1 MKKALFNFLG
11 LRNIFTDKGEFDG
24 YYYICWLDGF
34 DGVINID
41 GCTDILSASMLAD
54 GQEIVLLVS
63 SPNDTFQQFIDPADL
78 SGELQEK
85 LYNYL
90 LNYK

>member
-11 LRNIFTDKGEFDG
+11 LRDVFTGKGEFDG
-24 YYYICWLDGF
+24 HYYICWLDGF

-54 GQEIVLLVS
+54 GQEVVLLAS
-63 SPNDTFQQFIDPADL
+63 SPDDRTQEFIDPADL
-78 SGELQEK
+78 SEGLQEK
-85 LYNYL
+85 LYKYL
-90 LNYK
+90 LNYE

>member
-11 LRNIFTDKGEFDG
+11 LIDIFTEKGEFDG

-34 DGVINID
+34 NGAINID
-41 GCTDILSASMLAD
+41 GCTDILAANMLAD
-54 GQEIVLLVS
+54 GQEIVLLAS
-63 SPNDTFQQFIDPADL
+63 SPDDREQQFIDPADL
-78 SGELQEK
+78 SEGLQHK

-90 LNYK
+90 LNYE